1 MNYKRIKYD
10 IYTLAKSQGFY
21 GRLYDAICEVEEQG
35 GEAFE
40 RLKGELEAQNFKD
53 VVDMVLYFEC

>member
-1 MNYKRIKYD
+1 MKYERIKYE

-21 GRLYDAICEVEEQG
+21 GRLYDAIREVEEQG

-40 RLKGELEAQNFKD
+40 ELKEKLEAQNFKD